1 LESAWMLFAAMA
13 VCGIAWGFV
22 MPMTMTWVSSLVPS
36 ADKAMA
42 LSVRLMGNRLAQV
55 VLPAAAGAMAMATG
69 VAAVFAVS
77 GAVLGVAGAVL
88 GVWAVGAAGNAR
100 QQRRDS
106 GEPGEHG
113 QPGAS
118 GKPGG
123 ASADKHGK

>member
-1 LESAWMLFAAMA
+1 
-13 VCGIAWGFV
+13 

-77 GAVLGVAGAVL
+77 GAVLGVT
-88 GVWAVGAAGNAR
+88 AVGAAGNDR
-100 QQRRDS
+100 RERRDS

-123 ASADKHGK
+123 ASAGKHGK